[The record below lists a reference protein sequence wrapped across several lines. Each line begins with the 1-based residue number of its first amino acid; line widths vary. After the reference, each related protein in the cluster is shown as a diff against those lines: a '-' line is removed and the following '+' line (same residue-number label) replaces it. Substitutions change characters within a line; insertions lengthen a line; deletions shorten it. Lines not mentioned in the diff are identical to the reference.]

1 MSLPTGSTVNIVE
14 FFVLPQTAQ
23 PTLRMTFDV
32 SVPKTCDNAES
43 EDTFSR
49 RFQTDVVVADLADPV
64 TEGQRNAAL
73 ATGWDQVESDVL
85 QWSSAITV
93 CPVGRAFDPSTKALA

>member
-49 RFQTDVVVADLADPV
+49 RFQTDVVVAELADPV
-64 TEGQRNAAL
+64 TEAQRDAAL
-73 ATGWDQVESDVL
+73 ATGWDQVEATVL
-85 QWSSAITV
+85 QWSSANSV
-93 CPVGRAFDPSTKALA
+93 CPVGKAFDPTAKALV